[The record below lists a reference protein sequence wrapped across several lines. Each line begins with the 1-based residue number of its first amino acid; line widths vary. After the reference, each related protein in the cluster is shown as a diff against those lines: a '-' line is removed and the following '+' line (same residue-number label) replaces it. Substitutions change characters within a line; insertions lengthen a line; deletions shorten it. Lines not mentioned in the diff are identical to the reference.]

1 MRSTVMK
8 LGTALLLLLGLSHC
22 TASRGFDRGA
32 LHAEFADTVRIDD
45 EEIAR
50 VLDLRPQLREPFRL
64 AVHFVPPR
72 PNFGDRQRWIWSG
85 EDKDALLS
93 MVGRMRDS
101 GVVSDM
107 FLIGDALVP
116 SRDRKSIR
124 LAAARAGA
132 DAVLI
137 VNGVAAVDRYNNALA
152 ATYLLL
158 VTPLFVPGTVLDVLF
173 VANAS
178 VWDVRN
184 DFLYL
189 AVESEATSSRTAP
202 PAFLD
207 EALLLRETRADAL
220 RELEVE
226 LLPRLLR
233 IAAP

>member
-1 MRSTVMK
+1 MHGTVIR
-8 LGTALLLLLGLSHC
+8 LGTAIVLLLGLSHC
-22 TASRGFDRGA
+22 TASRGSDRGA
-32 LHAEFADTVRIDD
+32 LRAEIADTVRVDD

-50 VLDLRPQLREPFRL
+50 VLALRPQLREPFRL

-72 PNFGDRQRWIWSG
+72 RDAGSRQRWLWSG
-85 EDKDALLS
+85 EDKDGLLS
-93 MVGRMRDS
+93 MAGRLREG

-107 FLIGDALVP
+107 FLIGDALVA
-116 SRDRKSIR
+116 SSDRKAIR

-137 VNGVAAVDRYNNALA
+137 VNGITDVDRYNNPLA
-152 ATYLLL
+152 ATYLIL
-158 VTPLFVPGTVLDVLF
+158 VTPFFVPGTVVEALF
-173 VANAS
+173 VAHAS
-178 VWDVRN
+178 IWDVRN

-189 AVESEATSSRTAP
+189 AVEAEATSSRTAP

-207 EALLLRETRADAL
+207 EARLLRETRGDAL
-220 RELEVE
+220 RELELE